1 MNHGDREQSVGCQRG
16 GGGRGKDWEFGVS
29 KGKLSPA
36 GWVGSKALFWR
47 RELYLV
53 HYDKP

>member
-53 HYDKP
+53 PYDKP

>member
-1 MNHGDREQSVGCQRG
+1 MNRGDREQSVGCQRG

-36 GWVGSKALFWR
+36 GWVGSKAL
-47 RELYLV
+47 LLV
-53 HYDKP
+53 RGTVFSTL